1 MEMFYVSVTQSILNT
16 KGVILVRN
24 SVTCILTVE
33 FTYVVHGNLYVGK
46 NIDYDWRIWTRL
58 LDLFRLHSSFS

>member
-24 SVTCILTVE
+24 SVTCILTVK

-46 NIDYDWRIWTRL
+46 KY
-58 LDLFRLHSSFS
+58 